1 MKKDKTREYY
11 IYICPKCRE
20 KLFVEKNR
28 RAPSLFCRNC
38 LKNKQLNMLRLIT
51 PNPQNRKK

>member
-20 KLFVEKNR
+20 KLFVEKNKR
-28 RAPSLFCRNC
+28 VPSLFCRNC
-38 LKNKQLNMLRLIT
+38 MKNKH
-51 PNPQNRKK
+51 